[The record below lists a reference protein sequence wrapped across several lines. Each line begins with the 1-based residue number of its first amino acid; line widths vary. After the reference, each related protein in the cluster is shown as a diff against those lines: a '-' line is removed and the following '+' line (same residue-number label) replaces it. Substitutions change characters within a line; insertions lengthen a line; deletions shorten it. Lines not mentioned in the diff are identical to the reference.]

1 MKLVHVTEAHSCTN
15 MAGKKFGLLVVSK
28 VEWEVFTLGK
38 KKKKKHSCGNE
49 SMETASPWW
58 RLSSLRRPQFSSSK
72 QAIAVRSTVV

>member
-38 KKKKKHSCGNE
+38 KKKKPFLWE
-49 SMETASPWW
+49 
-58 RLSSLRRPQFSSSK
+58 
-72 QAIAVRSTVV
+72 

>member
-38 KKKKKHSCGNE
+38 KKKKTILVG
-49 SMETASPWW
+49 MRAW
-58 RLSSLRRPQFSSSK
+58 RQQVRGGDSIAYEDPSFLLPSRPSL
-72 QAIAVRSTVV
+72 